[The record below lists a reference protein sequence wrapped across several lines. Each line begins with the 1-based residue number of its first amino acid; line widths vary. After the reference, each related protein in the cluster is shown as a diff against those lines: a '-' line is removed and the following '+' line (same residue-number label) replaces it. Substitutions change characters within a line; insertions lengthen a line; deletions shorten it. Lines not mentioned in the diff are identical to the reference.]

1 MIRLSAFAD
10 EISAN
15 LDEQIAVLHSENI
28 SFIDLRSVEGIN
40 VLDLTDQQVTEI
52 KQKLDDQ
59 GIGVAAIGSPI
70 GKVPLSSSFAE
81 HLRRFDRALALAHAF
96 GTPYIR
102 LFSFYPSGGDTE
114 NAAAFRDEVIRRFQ
128 ELTARANAANV
139 ILLHE
144 NENGI

>member
-40 VLDLTDQQVTEI
+40 VLDLTDQQVNEI

-59 GIGVAAIGSPI
+59 GIGVAAIGWRFRLTSTREARSRWPTRL
-70 GKVPLSSSFAE
+70 VRPTFVSF
-81 HLRRFDRALALAHAF
+81 HSIHPVGIQRTQRRF
-96 GTPYIR
+96 GTR
-102 LFSFYPSGGDTE
+102 
-114 NAAAFRDEVIRRFQ
+114 
-128 ELTARANAANV
+128 
-139 ILLHE
+139 
-144 NENGI
+144 